1 MDFVYGPDQQRW
13 YTELLS
19 GDTITRSTVYVG
31 NYEKITED
39 GKKGGNAAD
48 CKKNG
53 AMHPYLSFYDYLC
66 RRLMETGCP
75 VAVSGYHRAV
85 GACAVRHG
93 CPHIHHATEQ
103 KNEKDYL

>member
-1 MDFVYGPDQQRW
+1 MPPIV
-13 YTELLS
+13 
-19 GDTITRSTVYVG
+19 
-31 NYEKITED
+31 
-39 GKKGGNAAD
+39 
-48 CKKNG
+48 KKNG

-75 VAVSGYHRAV
+75 VAVSGYHRAA
-85 GACAVRHG
+85 GAYAVRQG